1 MKLYQGGR
9 SAGELA
15 RDYDL
20 NKQLV
25 YRWVKQQTTSG
36 SFKAS
41 DDRTDEENELIKLR
55 KENQQL
61 KMEIIF

>member
-9 SAGELA
+9 SAVELG

-25 YRWVKQQTTSG
+25 YRWAKQQTTLG

-41 DDRTDEENELIKLR
+41 DNRTDEENELIKLR